1 MLNLLRSDLY
11 RITRIR
17 GMRGALWQYL
27 SVVLGAA
34 ILEVGLNALV
44 LSQGLGSLAALDPQR
59 DLAAPSA
66 FLGPA
71 LLGNVSI
78 VGIAST
84 FGMIEYLFADLNDGF
99 IKSLTSSL
107 RGRSSYFLEKVAFA
121 GIWSAIMVA
130 AGAAFHLLCAWL
142 LLALPLGVTFTGL
155 DGAAELGAW
164 LAGIWLATWALT
176 VISMA
181 CTLLLR
187 KKLPTY
193 VFAFTLVMGVVPML
207 VATAALFAGQSQA
220 LAPIAPTLNAVAA
233 WMPSTVLEVL
243 GYGAAGILDLA
254 SPMPLAEGP
263 VTWLYS
269 IFGSGPSLP
278 VFGPLPIGAWAVLVG
293 ALWVAAGSALFVLVV
308 RRRSV

>member
-27 SVVLGAA
+27 SVVLGVAV
-34 ILEVGLNALV
+34 LEVGLNAFV
-44 LSQGLGSLAALDPQR
+44 LSQGLGSLTALDPQR
-59 DLAAPSA
+59 DLATPSA

-107 RGRSSYFLEKVAFA
+107 RGRSSYFLEKAAFA

-142 LLALPLGVTFTGL
+142 LLALPLDVTFADL
-155 DGAAELGAW
+155 DGATEFGVW
-164 LAGIWLATWALT
+164 LAGIWIATWALT

-193 VFAFTLVMGVVPML
+193 VFACTLVMGVVPML
-207 VATAALFAGQSQA
+207 VATAALFARQSQA
-220 LAPIAPTLNAVAA
+220 FAPIAPTLNAVAT

-243 GYGAAGILDLA
+243 GYGAAGILDFA

-263 VTWLYS
+263 MTWPYS

-278 VFGPLPIGAWAVLVG
+278 VVGPLPVGAWAVLVG
-293 ALWVAAGSALFVLVV
+293 ALWVAASSALFVLVA
-308 RRRSV
+308 RRRSI

>member
-27 SVVLGAA
+27 SVVLGVAV
-34 ILEVGLNALV
+34 LEIGLNAFV
-44 LSQGLGSLAALDPQR
+44 LSQGLGSLTALDPQR
-59 DLAAPSA
+59 DLATPSA

-107 RGRSSYFLEKVAFA
+107 RGRSSYFPEKAAFA

-142 LLALPLGVTFTGL
+142 LLALPLDVTFAGL
-155 DGAAELGAW
+155 DGAAEFGVW
-164 LAGIWLATWALT
+164 LAGIWIATWALT

-193 VFAFTLVMGVVPML
+193 VFACTLVMGVVPML
-207 VATAALFAGQSQA
+207 VATAALFARQSQA
-220 LAPIAPTLNAVAA
+220 FAPIAPTLNAVAT

-243 GYGAAGILDLA
+243 GYGAAGILDFA

-263 VTWLYS
+263 MTWPYS

-278 VFGPLPIGAWAVLVG
+278 VVGPLPVGAWAVLVS
-293 ALWVAAGSALFVLVV
+293 ALWVAASSALFVLVA
-308 RRRSV
+308 RRRSI

>member
-27 SVVLGAA
+27 SVVLGVAV
-34 ILEVGLNALV
+34 LEVGLNAFV
-44 LSQGLGSLAALDPQR
+44 LSQGLGSLTALDPQR
-59 DLAAPSA
+59 DLATPSA

-107 RGRSSYFLEKVAFA
+107 HGRSSYFLEKAAFA

-130 AGAAFHLLCAWL
+130 AGAAFHLLCVWL
-142 LLALPLGVTFTGL
+142 LLALPLDVTFAGL
-155 DGAAELGAW
+155 DGAAEFGVW

-193 VFAFTLVMGVVPML
+193 AFASTLVMGVVPML

-220 LAPIAPTLNAVAA
+220 FAPIAPTLNAVAT

-243 GYGAAGILDLA
+243 GYGAAGILDFA

-263 VTWLYS
+263 MTWLYS

-278 VFGPLPIGAWAVLVG
+278 VVGPLPVGAWAVLVG
-293 ALWVAAGSALFVLVV
+293 ALWVAASSALFVLVA
-308 RRRSV
+308 RRRSI